1 MDERGHKT
9 MKGNVDAE
17 LVLHASAIEYANYN
31 QAVIVTGD
39 GDFACLMK
47 YLEKNNKLCKIIVPT
62 VKYSKLLRPYNGY
75 ILPLAVISKQI
86 SSK

>member
-1 MDERGHKT
+1 MT
-9 MKGNVDAE
+9 N
-17 LVLHASAIEYANYN
+17 
-31 QAVIVTGD
+31 GD
-39 GDFACLMK
+39 DFSCLMK

-75 ILPLAVISKQI
+75 ILPLAVISRQI